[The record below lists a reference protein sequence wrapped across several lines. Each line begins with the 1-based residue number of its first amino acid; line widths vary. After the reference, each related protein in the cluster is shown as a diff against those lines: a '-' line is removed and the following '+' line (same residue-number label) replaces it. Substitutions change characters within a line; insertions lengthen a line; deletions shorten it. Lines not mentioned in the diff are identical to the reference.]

1 MECMKYISSW
11 RELVGCILFS
21 ACVALV
27 NIHRRMKTNVSYG
40 RSPSASAPSFVP
52 VVRSL
57 GFTSAGIA
65 AGSWAA
71 GHMSSYGGVVII
83 GQPGQPGSGV
93 QIGEVS
99 VRWESIFMI

>member
-1 MECMKYISSW
+1 
-11 RELVGCILFS
+11 
-21 ACVALV
+21 
-27 NIHRRMKTNVSYG
+27 MKTNMSYG

-71 GHMSSYGGVVII
+71 GHMSSYGGVVSA
-83 GQPGQPGSGV
+83 GSPCAVLQSVGATGTCSPAGV
-93 QIGEVS
+93 TSLVVATTAGLGGAVGNS
-99 VRWESIFMI
+99 KC